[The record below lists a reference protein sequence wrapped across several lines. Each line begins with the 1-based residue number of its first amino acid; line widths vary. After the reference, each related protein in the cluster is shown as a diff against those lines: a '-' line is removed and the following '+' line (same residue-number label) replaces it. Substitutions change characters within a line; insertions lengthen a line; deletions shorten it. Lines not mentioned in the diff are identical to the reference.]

1 MSLFLKLAYL
11 FFIGS
16 VLGWVIEL
24 LFRRFISSK
33 NPERKW
39 INPGFCVGP
48 YVPLYGFGLSTMYV
62 LAAYADSVVPDT
74 VWGKVLMIVMMAA
87 AMTLLEWI
95 GGELLLKVSNVR
107 LWDYSNKWGNIN
119 GLICPQFT
127 LLWAACSAGYYF
139 FVHPHILGA
148 IQWLSENLAFS
159 FVIGFFFGVFII
171 DVVYSANLVVK
182 IRQYA
187 VEHDVIVKY
196 ETLKSQIRHAQDEA
210 REKTNFLFPFKG
222 SMHISEYLKSA
233 HAAVEEKRKK
243 RHEAK

>member
-16 VLGWVIEL
+16 LLGWVIEL

-33 NPERKW
+33 NPEHKW

-62 LAAYADSVVPDT
+62 LAAYADSVMPDT
-74 VWGKVLMIVMMAA
+74 VWGRVLMIAMMAA

-95 GGELLLKVSNVR
+95 GGELLLKLSHVR

-127 LLWAACSAGYYF
+127 LIWAACSAGYYF
-139 FVHPHILGA
+139 FVHPRILGA

-182 IRQYA
+182 IRRYA

-196 ETLKSQIRHAQDEA
+196 EMLKSQIRHAQEEA
-210 REKTNFLFPFKG
+210 REKTHFLFPFKG
-222 SMHISEYLKSA
+222 SMHISEYLKLA

-243 RHEAK
+243 RHASK

>member
-62 LAAYADSVVPDT
+62 LAVSADEAMPDT
-74 VWGKVLMIVMMAA
+74 VWGKVLMIVLMAA
-87 AMTLLEWI
+87 AMTLLEWV
-95 GGELLLKVSNVR
+95 GGELLLKLSNIR
-107 LWDYSNKWGNIN
+107 LWDYTNEWGNIN
-119 GLICPQFT
+119 GLICPKFT
-127 LLWAACSAGYYF
+127 LIWAACSAGYYF

-196 ETLKSQIRHAQDEA
+196 ETLKSQIRKAHDEA
-210 REKTNFLFPFKG
+210 KEKSHFLFPFK
-222 SMHISEYLKSA
+222 SSVHISEHLK
-233 HAAVEEKRKK
+233 AAQAAIEEKHHK
-243 RHEAK
+243 HTAA